1 MSCQNKVLFFLFFW
15 WFIPFGLL
23 LAQTP
28 KTFRL
33 EFDATV
39 REKKNAFKLPDT
51 KIEVLRDGVLVETL
65 LTDASGRHIFKF
77 QPNGEYELRFS
88 KAGYVTKTVSVS
100 TNDVP
105 EKDLVIKLEIFTF
118 KVNVDLFPRLPD
130 IDFSILDQP
139 VGKIYYNKK
148 KKDFD
153 YDEEYTKSI
162 QKELLAVITEIERR
176 QKEEEEKLKAEL
188 SEKEKAEKE
197 EKARLA
203 EKAREEARLKLEME
217 AKARA
222 EAEEAERKRKEA
234 ELKAR
239 IEAANQAKAE
249 EESKKK

>member
-1 MSCQNKVLFFLFFW
+1 ML
-15 WFIPFGLL
+15 I
-23 LAQTP
+23 AQTP

-105 EKDLVIKLEIFTF
+105 EKDLMIKLEIFTF

-130 IDFSILDQP
+130 IDFSTWIAVVNL
-139 VGKIYYNKK
+139 YNKK
-148 KKDFD
+148 KRILTMMSNK
-153 YDEEYTKSI
+153 I
-162 QKELLAVITEIERR
+162 HLKEFCCYNEIEGT
-176 QKEEEEKLKAEL
+176 KEKEEKLKGVIER
-188 SEKEKAEKE
+188 KNRKE
-197 EKARLA
+197 EGRLQKA
-203 EKAREEARLKLEME
+203 
-217 AKARA
+217 
-222 EAEEAERKRKEA
+222 
-234 ELKAR
+234 
-239 IEAANQAKAE
+239 
-249 EESKKK
+249 